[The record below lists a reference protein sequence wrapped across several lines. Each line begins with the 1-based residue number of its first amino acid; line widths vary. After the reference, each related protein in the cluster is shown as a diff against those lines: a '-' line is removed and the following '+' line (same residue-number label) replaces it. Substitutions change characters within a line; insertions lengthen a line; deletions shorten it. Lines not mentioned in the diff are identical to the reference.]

1 LIYTFI
7 SLGLDLT
14 KDFPTDR
21 GHFDEKNIIHADL
34 KRIIVL
40 YGPCRPTKIEFPT
53 SPDGSGYPRKFSSEF
68 YFKTVRSGVRI
79 PRLWLCYSVV
89 LDCVYCETCWL
100 FASRLEKFKN
110 NWIVGINDW
119 HHIGEKISVHE
130 ISKQHIQ
137 ATEFR
142 NIWSQNKTIDS
153 QLETQINKEA
163 LFWKNVLTRL
173 IKIILFL
180 TVGNTDLRGNE
191 GSKKHLSEGNFMRTV
206 KLLADFDP
214 ILSKLLNDEKY
225 KIKYLSWQIQNEIIQ
240 LLSTEVCKI
249 IINEVKTSK
258 FYSLIVDSTQDIT
271 KIDQLSVTLRYV
283 VVNYD
288 QKSIEI
294 KESFLGFF
302 ELKKHGA
309 IDHENLIYE
318 VLESYNLD
326 IQNCRGQGYD
336 GASVMSGGLVRSS
349 TKNFIN
355 CLK

>member
-1 LIYTFI
+1 L
-7 SLGLDLT
+7 
-14 KDFPTDR
+14 
-21 GHFDEKNIIHADL
+21 
-34 KRIIVL
+34 
-40 YGPCRPTKIEFPT
+40 
-53 SPDGSGYPRKFSSEF
+53 
-68 YFKTVRSGVRI
+68 
-79 PRLWLCYSVV
+79 
-89 LDCVYCETCWL
+89 
-100 FASRLEKFKN
+100 
-110 NWIVGINDW
+110 

-137 ATEFR
+137 AVEVR

-180 TVGNTDLRGNE
+180 TAGNTALRGNE
-191 GSKKHLSEGNFMRTV
+191 GSTNQHLSEGNFMRTV

-271 KIDQLSVTLRYV
+271 IIDQLSVTLRYV
-283 VVNYD
+283 VVNYE

-326 IQNCRGQGYD
+326 IQNCRDQGYD
-336 GASVMSGGLVRSS
+336 GASVMSGAWSGVQQRISS
-349 TKNFIN
+349 TVSNAPYVHCCAHNFNLVICDAAKSTHVASN
-355 CLK
+355 FFTTIQSIYNFCSSSAPRWSNLAFNTEFAHRIRQKVLKKVCPTRWEARHESVSALKERYVDVLKSLTFYSLTH